1 MKLKILSITKF
12 RSIKKSELYFNDI
25 NAIVGQN
32 NSGKSSLLRAL
43 NAFFNPDLELNYFID
58 KSHQYSPKTKSIIK
72 LTFSEVPDKNPFKS
86 YTNKS
91 GELTIK
97 LTFDNQNNQLTHY
110 IKNKRTYKE
119 ASKSFMSSLFAEIGF
134 VLIPAIRNYEQTI
147 ANEKTILKNL
157 LDKYLSIYTAKRDT
171 FSRPVMDAVKNLYN
185 NALKKVST
193 ELNKNYNTKHEFKFS
208 IQHYSELNYTILL
221 NDLSLNIEESEKL
234 FKLIDCGSGIQS
246 LANIAIYR
254 LFAKLDKR
262 KIILGI
268 EEPEINLHPQAQ
280 KEFINNINKGVGT
293 NEIQVIMSTH
303 SSVIVDKLEH
313 TNIILCKKEP
323 DIERGFITKVYQLS
337 SDYWTKYNLIE
348 IKYNKFFQYHNSE
361 FFFSNYVIIVES
373 NIDAEVVKY
382 LAKDAKIDLDSLGI
396 SILNLDG
403 IRNMKYPFF
412 LTKELNIPNLII
424 VDKDFFL
431 KYSNDLKEKSR
442 YNDGFYNY
450 RKEYNSS
457 SLIDEIITNST
468 DKSDVLDLLIS
479 NHSKALNKLEK
490 YNTLCFKYNL
500 EMDLINSNTARQV
513 YYQLLNIE
521 PNNQNSNFLLVNCK
535 EAIKSIK
542 YIDQVLQR
550 INHANLPNS
559 YKRIKKYL
567 QKLDK
572 KLK

>member
-1 MKLKILSITKF
+1 MKLKTLSITKF
-12 RSIKKSELYFNDI
+12 RSIKNSELYFNDI

-43 NAFFNPDLELNYFID
+43 NAFFNPELELNSFID
-58 KSHQYSPKTKSIIK
+58 KSHQYTAKTKPIIE

-86 YTNKS
+86 FTIS

-97 LTFDNQNNQLTHY
+97 LIFDNRTNRLIHH
-110 IKNKRTYKE
+110 IKNKRKYKE
-119 ASKSFMSSLFAEIGF
+119 ASKSFMGSLFGEIGF
-134 VLIPAIRNYEQTI
+134 VLIPAIRNYEQTV

-171 FSRPVMDAVKNLYN
+171 FSRPVMDAVKNLHN

-193 ELNKNYNTKHEFKFS
+193 ELNKNYNSKHNFKFS
-208 IQHYSELNYTILL
+208 IQHYSELNYAILL
-221 NDLSLNIEESEKL
+221 NDLSLNIEESDKL

-280 KEFINNINKGVGT
+280 KEFINNINNGVGT

-323 DIERGFITKVYQLS
+323 ATERGFITNVYQLP
-337 SDYWTKYNLIE
+337 SDYWTKYNLTE

-373 NIDAEVVKY
+373 DIDAEVVKY
-382 LAKDAKIDLDSLGI
+382 LAKEAKVDIDALGI

-403 IRNMKYPFF
+403 IRNMKYPYF
-412 LTKELNIPNLII
+412 LTKELNIPKLII

-431 KYSNDLKEKSR
+431 KYSTDIKEQSR
-442 YNDGFYNY
+442 YTDGFFNY
-450 RKEYNSS
+450 RKEYHSS
-457 SLIDEIITNST
+457 SIIDEVIHSPT
-468 DKSDVLDLLIS
+468 DKSAILDLFIS
-479 NHSKALNKLEK
+479 NHSKALDKLER
-490 YNTLCFKYNL
+490 YNTICFKYNL
-500 EMDLINSNTARQV
+500 EMDLINSKTARQV
-513 YYQLLNIE
+513 YYQLLNI
-521 PNNQNSNFLLVNCK
+521 PSTNQNSNFLLVNCK
-535 EAIKSIK
+535 DSIK
-542 YIDQVLQR
+542 NIKNIHHVLQN
-550 INHANLPNS
+550 ISHANLPNS

-567 QKLDK
+567 QKLEK
-572 KLK
+572 NIK